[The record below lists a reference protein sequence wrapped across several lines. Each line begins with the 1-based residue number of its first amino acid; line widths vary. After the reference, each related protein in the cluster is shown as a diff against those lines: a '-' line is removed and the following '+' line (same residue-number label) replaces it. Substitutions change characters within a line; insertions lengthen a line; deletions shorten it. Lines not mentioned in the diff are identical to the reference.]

1 MATNPLQQYFRRPAL
16 YFRLPSGGAGYP
28 PGTIDLPEN
37 GELPVFPMTAID
49 DITIRTPDALFNGNA
64 VVELIKSCV
73 PNIKDPWSIPAVDLD
88 PILVAIRIA
97 TEGNLMDISTECPS
111 CKEESKYDVQ
121 LAGILAGFKPG
132 DYNTPLTIGD
142 MQIKFRPLPYKYV
155 NEVNMAQFDVQKIIA
170 EMEKLETAE
179 QRSTRGSELM
189 RNINSITVRLLTH
202 TIEFIK
208 TPTATV
214 FESNFIQEFLENCD
228 SKTFEMIKDKNVELR
243 STTENKPLEV
253 KCMHCGFEYKQPFVL
268 NVTDFFE

>member
-1 MATNPLQQYFRRPAL
+1 MAINPLQQYFRRPAL
-16 YFRLPSGGAGYP
+16 YFKLPSGGAGYP
-28 PGTIDLPEN
+28 PGAIDLPEN

-64 VVELIKSCV
+64 VVELIKSCL
-73 PNIKDPWSIPAVDLD
+73 PNIKDPWSVPAVDLD

-97 TEGNLMDISTECPS
+97 TEGNLMDITTECPS
-111 CKEESKYDVQ
+111 CKEEAKYDVQ
-121 LAGILAGFKPG
+121 LAGILAGFRPG
-132 DYNTPLTIGD
+132 DYNTPLNIAD

-155 NEVNMAQFDVQKIIA
+155 NEVNMAQFDVQKIIG

-179 QRSTRGSELM
+179 QRSTRGAELM

-214 FESNFIQEFLENCD
+214 FESEFIKEFLENCD
-228 SKTFEMIKDKNVELR
+228 SKTFDMIKDKNVELR
-243 STTENKPLEV
+243 STTENKPLDV
-253 KCMHCGFEYKQPFVL
+253 KCIHCGHEYKQPFVL
-268 NVTDFFE
+268 NVTDFFA

>member
-16 YFRLPSGGAGYP
+16 YFKLPSGGNGYP
-28 PGTIDLPEN
+28 LGTIDLPEN

-64 VVELIKSCV
+64 VVELIKSCI
-73 PNIKDPWSIPAVDLD
+73 PNIKDPWEVSAIDLD

-121 LAGILAGFKPG
+121 LAGILAGFRPG
-132 DYNTPLTIGD
+132 DYSTPLGIQN
-142 MQIKFRPLPYKYV
+142 MQIKFRPLSFKYM
-155 NEVNMAQFDVQKIIA
+155 NDVNMAQFDVQKIIA
-170 EMEKLETAE
+170 EMEKLETAQ
-179 QRSTRGSELM
+179 QRSTRGAELM
-189 RNINSITVRLLTH
+189 KNINSITVRLLTH

-214 FESNFIQEFLENCD
+214 FESEFIQEFLENCD
-228 SKTFEMIKDKNVELR
+228 SKTFEIIKDKNVELR
-243 STTENKPLEV
+243 STTESKPLEI
-253 KCMHCGFEYKQPFVL
+253 KCMHCGHEYKQPFVL